1 MLHSE
6 CMPKPSFLTLVFFS
20 PPNHFQREST
30 EGPIS
35 QGNSENWCR
44 QEVLVRNLWTVS
56 RLTFCSSLLG
66 LAPFGCCDTT
76 TARLHSGRTG
86 ISNLAKVRESQTHC
100 SAYRGSTPLLL
111 FSFALDPKHS
121 GPMTN
126 HITNPEMPA
135 HHVAAPGLT
144 EKPVFTQL
152 PWKKP
157 HCLPFA
163 NVCISK
169 SKVAVEGWH
178 L

>member
-1 MLHSE
+1 MQAQTCSYS
-6 CMPKPSFLTLVFFS
+6 SFLS

-35 QGNSENWCR
+35 QGNAENRCR
-44 QEVLVRNLWTVS
+44 REVLGRNLWTVS
-56 RLTFCSSLLG
+56 RLTFCGSLLG
-66 LAPFGCCDTT
+66 LAPFGCCNKT

-86 ISNLAKVRESQTHC
+86 TSDLEKAGSRRRTAVCTEAAPHSC
-100 SAYRGSTPLLL
+100 SLPLLWI
-111 FSFALDPKHS
+111 PTHS
-121 GPMTN
+121 APMTN
-126 HITNPEMPA
+126 HTTNPAMPS
-135 HHVAAPGLT
+135 HRVAAPGLT
-144 EKPVFTQL
+144 EEPVFTQL

-169 SKVAVEGWH
+169 SKLAVEGWH